1 VLGLPERPLGGHP
14 PVREAPVGVPLD
26 AVQDGL
32 RHLHRVQ
39 APRPVGGAK
48 LRHARADGVLGHVGT
63 ITRGTAVAGARLP
76 GMQRTRAEL
85 EAMSHEELVNRV
97 LELQDMLREG
107 LAVRD
112 SLHAVLNTVLNAK
125 AEEVARYADAPDA
138 TLDPE
143 ELELKRAWAAARH
156 AVSNPLG
163 AARKR
168 AQAGAAF

>member
-1 VLGLPERPLGGHP
+1 
-14 PVREAPVGVPLD
+14 
-26 AVQDGL
+26 
-32 RHLHRVQ
+32 
-39 APRPVGGAK
+39 
-48 LRHARADGVLGHVGT
+48 
-63 ITRGTAVAGARLP
+63 
-76 GMQRTRAEL
+76 MQRTRAEL

-97 LELQDMLREG
+97 LEMQDMLREG

-112 SLHAVLNTVLNAK
+112 SLHAVLNMVLNAK
-125 AEEVARYADAPDA
+125 ADEVARFADAPDA

-143 ELELKRAWAAARH
+143 ELELKRAWGSARRAAGRAAPLGRGAPGLRGAGGPARH